1 MAEGFTKKALKMV
14 VSQVCQTIGW
24 HAIQTSSLEVLIDV
38 LHRYLEEIARTSHLY
53 ADQFGRTRP
62 NLDDLG
68 LAFSAMGVEIKQLEE
83 YIEYVESVPCNYQVP
98 KYPVAKESHLNFLK
112 PGSKEVV
119 TRPVHVHEHL
129 PPTILEEQGYS
140 QNENVLS
147 VETSGSSSIPSPQA
161 SPQNVFKRPGDPV
174 ETPAAKRARLF
185 LEEEG
190 RPLREISSVMMTT
203 GGFLSP
209 AREGKL
215 PESKVIL
222 PTSDSRSISPQPS
235 LYPSVPPEVNR
246 EKKVKKIPEVSKAE
260 KKEKKKISEKLDNNE
275 EPAIKKLAS
284 MKEMEKL
291 KALKTGALKMSARYP
306 PNFQEKLPKPGSNKI
321 PPVENTPS
329 EKSLIQKLSES
340 PHLVVTPLQPTV
352 KKQTSSNYEKS
363 RDSGVTIAKLTTE
376 PDVQKLNI
384 FKKITKVKE
393 EKSEKV
399 EKHEFSDI
407 VPPVNKERSPGLII
421 EEVVPSRKPRSA
433 LSEMMESLP
442 KDKKEARQ
450 PKPEPRTP
458 DILQIYDDSLSSP
471 GSPSTPKTP
480 EIMRKIDKSPEHKK
494 KKKDKEKEKKKR
506 KGSPKD
512 RIKTEDDLERNE
524 RPKTPEILEPSRL
537 KDALPSPVLPFFPH
551 FPSGPGLIPPPITNP
566 LIPRFP
572 HPLCPNFP
580 NLPLPPPLLMQQ
592 PIKTEEMK
600 KDPFKRM
607 FERSTSESLSPTKF
621 EKEGKSPLAILLNRG
636 DKEKKFKEH
645 KKDKKDRDKIK
656 KKKDKKEKMKKDKSE
671 KKHRDKDDKY
681 KEQKSK
687 EKKEKKIKKKEKMK
701 ESSIPMVVSVPK
713 LTLKLGSSS
722 PRPSS
727 PDPKLKKLLS
737 KPSKMEGEDKT
748 MQPTKREPTPEIA
761 RISSLFNKPPK
772 SSDTKPLHI
781 QTDSFKTQ
789 TTTLTVKESVPV
801 MKSPGTIIDKD
812 GNKVWICPA
821 CGRPDDGSA
830 MIGCDECDAWYH
842 WVCVGIQVPPD
853 KNEDW
858 YCRFCIVKKQ
868 GSQTEKKKR
877 GRKKKPPA

>member
-1 MAEGFTKKALKMV
+1 MAEGFTKETLKMV

-24 HAIQTSSLEVLIDV
+24 HAIQTTSLEVLVDV
-38 LHRYLEEIARTSHLY
+38 LHRYLEEIAKTAHLY

-68 LAFSAMGVEIKQLEE
+68 LAFSAIGIEIKELEE
-83 YIEYVESVPCNYQVP
+83 YIEYVDSVPCNYHVP

-129 PPTILEEQGYS
+129 PPTILENEEGYS
-140 QNENVLS
+140 QS
-147 VETSGSSSIPSPQA
+147 ETALAVDTAGPSAIPSPKA
-161 SPQNVFKRPGDPV
+161 SPQGVFKRPGDPV

-215 PESKVIL
+215 PEPKVVL
-222 PTSDSRSISPQPS
+222 PTSDSQSISPQPS
-235 LYPSVPPEVNR
+235 SYPSVPPEVNR
-246 EKKVKKIPEVSKAE
+246 EKKIKKVQEVTKTE
-260 KKEKKKISEKLDNNE
+260 KKEKKKIVEKLDVVE

-291 KALKTGALKMSARYP
+291 KALKTGALKMSARYSP
-306 PNFQEKLPKPGSNKI
+306 FQNKLPKPGSNK
-321 PPVENTPS
+321 VATPEHGS
-329 EKSLIQKLSES
+329 EKTLIQKLSES
-340 PHLVVTPLQPTV
+340 PHLVVTPVQPAL
-352 KKQTSSNYEKS
+352 KKQSPPIYDKS

-393 EKSEKV
+393 EKIEKL
-399 EKHEFSDI
+399 EKHDFADI
-407 VPPVNKERSPGLII
+407 VAPESRERSPGLII
-421 EEVVPSRKPRSA
+421 EEVPNRRPRSA
-433 LSEMMESLP
+433 LCEMMESLP
-442 KDKKEARQ
+442 KEKKEPRQ

-458 DILQIYDDSLSSP
+458 DISQIYEDTLSSP

-480 EIMRKIDKSPEHKK
+480 EIMRKVEKSPEPKK
-494 KKKDKEKEKKKR
+494 KKKDKEKKKR
-506 KGSPKD
+506 KSSPKE
-512 RIKTEDDLERNE
+512 RIKIEEEIERNE
-524 RPKTPEILEPSRL
+524 RPKTPEILEPPRRR
-537 KDALPSPVLPFFPH
+537 DAMPTPVLPFFPH
-551 FPSGPGLIPPPITNP
+551 FPSGPGLIPPPISNP

-580 NLPLPPPLLMQQ
+580 NLPLPPPLLMQP
-592 PIKTEEMK
+592 PIKPEELK
-600 KDPFKRM
+600 KDPFERM
-607 FERSTSESLSPTKF
+607 SERSGSGNSSPIKS
-621 EKEGKSPLAILLNRG
+621 EKEGKSPLAILLNR
-636 DKEKKFKEH
+636 DKEKKLKEH
-645 KKDKKDRDKIK
+645 KKEKKDRDKIK
-656 KKKDKKEKMKKDKSE
+656 KKKEKKDKLKKEKGE
-671 KKHRDKDDKY
+671 KKHKEKDEKY
-681 KEQKSK
+681 KEHKSK
-687 EKKEKKIKKKEKMK
+687 EKKEKKIKKKEKIK
-701 ESSIPMVVSVPK
+701 ESGPPMVVSVPK
-713 LTLKLGSSS
+713 LTLKLGPSS
-722 PRPSS
+722 PRPAS

-737 KPSKMEGEDKT
+737 KPTKMEEEEKI
-748 MQPTKREPTPEIA
+748 MAQCKKEPTPEIA

-772 SSDTKPLHI
+772 SSVTKPLHV
-781 QTDSFKTQ
+781 QTEPSKMSS
-789 TTTLTVKESVPV
+789 LAVKESAPV
-801 MKSPGTIIDKD
+801 MKSPGTIIDED

-868 GSQTEKKKR
+868 GTHPEKKKR
-877 GRKKKPPA
+877 GRKKKPPV